1 LINLYQELEDLSFK
15 HLHPDRYRLLA
26 KAVKAA
32 GGNRREVVS
41 KVMEALKRKLHDSKV
56 DAHVHG
62 REKHL
67 YSIYRKMREKHLS
80 FAQVLDVFAFRI
92 IVKDVQSCYLALGA
106 LHGLYKPIPGKFKD
120 YIAIAKANGYQSLHT
135 T

>member
-1 LINLYQELEDLSFK
+1 LY
-15 HLHPDRYRLLA
+15 PDRYRVLA

-32 GGNRREVVS
+32 RGNRREVVDRVAGTLTKKLKDG
-41 KVMEALKRKLHDSKV
+41 KVEAQVR
-56 DAHVHG
+56 G

-92 IVKDVQSCYLALGA
+92 IVSDVPSCYVALGA
-106 LHGLYKPIPGKFKD
+106 LHSLYKPIPGRFKD
-120 YIAIAKANGYQSLHT
+120 YIAIPK
-135 T
+135 